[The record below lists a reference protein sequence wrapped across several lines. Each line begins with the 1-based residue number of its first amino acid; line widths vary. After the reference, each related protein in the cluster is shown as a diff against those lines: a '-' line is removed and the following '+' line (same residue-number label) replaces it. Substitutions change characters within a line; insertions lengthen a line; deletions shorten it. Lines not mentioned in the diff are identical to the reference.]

1 MPGRPAPPC
10 IRVVV
15 ADDHPVIRAGLC
27 HILQRE
33 EDIEVVGEARDG
45 PAVLEAVRSSAP
57 DVVVLDVSM
66 PKMNGIDAVRALR
79 RERRSPRIVMLSVHY
94 SEAVVLEAMEAGAVG
109 YVLKEAAGEELC
121 AAVRAAGQ
129 GHGYL
134 SPPIARMIAAKLS
147 TNSPSGSRL
156 TSRERQVVQILSE
169 GASVREAAVKLF
181 VSAATVKSHRANA
194 MRKIGAR
201 TIADLVRY
209 AIREGLI
216 PG

>member
-1 MPGRPAPPC
+1 MPGHPAMPC

-27 HILQRE
+27 HILERE
-33 EDIEVVGEARDG
+33 EDIEVVGEAGDG
-45 PAVLEAVRSSAP
+45 PAVLEAVRISAP
-57 DVVVLDVSM
+57 DVVVMDVSM
-66 PKMNGIDAVRALR
+66 PRMNGIDAVRALR
-79 RERRSPRIVMLSVHY
+79 RERRSPRIIMLSVAY
-94 SEAVVLEAMEAGAVG
+94 SEAMVLEAMEAGAVG

-134 SPPIARMIAAKLS
+134 SPPVARMIAAKLS
-147 TNSPSGSRL
+147 TNSPAASRL
-156 TSRERQVVQILSE
+156 TSRERQVVQVLSE
-169 GASVREAAVKLF
+169 GATVREAAAKLF
-181 VSAATVKSHRANA
+181 ISTATVKSHRMNA
-194 MRKIGAR
+194 MRKVGAK

-216 PG
+216 PR

>member
-1 MPGRPAPPC
+1 
-10 IRVVV
+10 VV

-33 EDIEVVGEARDG
+33 ADIEVVGEAGDG

-57 DVVVLDVSM
+57 DVVVMDVSM
-66 PKMNGIDAVRALR
+66 PRMNGIDAVRALH
-79 RERRSPRIVMLSVHY
+79 RERRSPRLIMLSVHY

-134 SPPIARMIAAKLS
+134 SPPVARMIAAKLS
-147 TNSPSGSRL
+147 TKSPAASTL
-156 TSRERQVVQILSE
+156 TTRERQVVQVLSE
-169 GASVREAAVKLF
+169 GATVRETAAKLF
-181 VSAATVKSHRANA
+181 ISTATVKSHRMNA

-201 TIADLVRY
+201 TMADLVRY